1 MTQTRIVHVRGQ
13 VVCIDFLVV
22 VDVTRQIAFR
32 SRNLEYIQ
40 FAAGSVVSDTFRNM
54 QLDVAGF
61 RLVLE
66 SEYFHV
72 TIAFPAERVDCRPV
86 FLIHAVGHVAGEDR
100 TVASILAGQI
110 MELIQLVDG
119 A

>member
-1 MTQTRIVHVRGQ
+1 M
-13 VVCIDFLVV
+13 
-22 VDVTRQIAFR
+22 
-32 SRNLEYIQ
+32 Q
-40 FAAGSVVSDTFRNM
+40 FN
-54 QLDVAGF
+54 VAGF

-72 TIAFPAERVDCRPV
+72 TITFPAERVDRCPV
-86 FLIHAVGHVAGEDR
+86 FLIHAVGHVAGQDR
-100 TVASILAGQI
+100 SVASILAGQI